1 MILTTYQEEDN
12 VRVSQW
18 TADTFDQILIEGDAL
33 YLKGLENQTIPDTKG
48 IVTDL
53 FTRSST
59 FHGADPAY
67 KSDRVTGSWATPK
80 KGRCP
85 KCFIISPPPPPS
97 LSQIHFEVSLI
108 NVI

>member
-67 KSDRVTGSWATPK
+67 KSDRVTGSWATPQ
-80 KGRCP
+80 KGVVQNVLL
-85 KCFIISPPPPPS
+85 FPPPPPFIITNP
-97 LSQIHFEVSLI
+97 L
-108 NVI
+108 